1 MIGQIDL
8 LRHGEPQGGR
18 MYRGQLDHPL
28 SDKGWGEMRAAVA
41 GKTHW
46 DAIFHSPLVRCA
58 DFAIELSQTLT
69 IPAHPDDRFK
79 EIGFGAWENKTADDI
94 RAEDAQALV
103 RFYQDPVNNQPE
115 GAERLRAFY
124 LRVTAAWDEIVEQSD
139 YENPV
144 LIVHAGVIRA
154 IVIHVLK
161 APLLS
166 MYRMQIPAASLV
178 TIKFSEERPPTVLFN
193 ANRD

>member
-28 SDKGWGEMRAAVA
+28 SDKGWAEMRAAVA
-41 GKTHW
+41 GKIHW

-58 DFAIELSQTLT
+58 DFANELSQTLS
-69 IPAHPDDRFK
+69 IPAHADDRFK
-79 EIGFGAWENKTADDI
+79 EIGFGAWEGKTRDDI
-94 RAEDAQALV
+94 CTGDVGVLR
-103 RFYQDPVNNQPE
+103 RFYLDPVNNQPE

-124 LRVTAAWDEIVEQSD
+124 LRVTAAWDEVVEQSD

-154 IVIHVLK
+154 IVTHVLK

-166 MYRMQIPAASLV
+166 MYRMQIPSASLV
-178 TIKFSEERPPTVLFN
+178 TIKFSEERPPTVLFD